1 MDILYRLAFN
11 FQLLPSCEYCN
22 IQVAELLNFPRSN
35 CPDVLVLGLLQIN
48 PPITLLRQELLGKL
62 FKIFLAAHANSATIL
77 THAWHSQSIQ
87 IKPILMLSMA
97 DWYLKAGQE
106 GDNEHSRL
114 SRILDVAQDLK
125 ALSMMLNGQP
135 FPFVIDLAILASRRE
150 YLNLEKWLGDKIRE
164 HGEIFIAAT
173 VKFLQRKVPAVV
185 GPGPLKEE
193 LIPKQTLPVDCLV
206 TILLCLQE
214 AGRSIPLGQ
223 EVGETIVGMVSVCA
237 GVLARP
243 RAQPPPPPGVLR
255 PALPGAPPPAPG
267 LTPQPRHNLT
277 PSALFAPGHQDT
289 LGSLASQFS
298 SSLNMAST
306 ASIPPSSSSA
316 FSLPGVLGPLVS
328 GPGSPSRMYGG
339 TTSSVSGSQ
348 SPFSGLLPPH
358 PAPPPIRPNVAP
370 PVTSSHPLEQV
381 RAGNLAG
388 VFSEMSGPVSKE
400 VEDEANTYFQRIY
413 NQPPHQISIDD
424 VLEMLKRFQS
434 SGVSREQDVF
444 NCMIKNLFEEYKFFP
459 QYPDKELHITAQLFG
474 GIIEHNLVTMVKLGL
489 ALRFVLEALR
499 KPTDTNMFYFGVAA
513 LDRFKTRLKE
523 YPQYC
528 QHVTMI
534 PHFRDFPPHLV
545 QWVEHG
551 TSSVEPPS
559 KPSGP
564 VLPPSL
570 MMPSS
575 APGQPVPSA
584 QPSLAVS
591 KATVTTTTA
600 TTSAIVRPT
609 TSAIGGAISGGRLS
623 IANTTNIDTLL
634 AARQQDGGTEELV
647 APGEAEQDK
656 ISFIFNNL
664 SVQNLGVKGDDLK
677 DVLNIEENDVHTKW
691 LAFYL
696 VMKRASIEPN
706 FHNLYA
712 QFLGTL
718 KSEKLYEDVIKETY
732 KNIGFLLRSDKSSGN
747 FSDRS
752 LLKNLGHWLGLMLL
766 ARNKPILMVDL
777 DMKQLIIEAYHAS
790 QQEKQ
795 QELLYVVPFVT
806 KVLESASK
814 SKVFKPPC
822 PWTQG
827 LMNLLAE
834 LHAEPDLKLNLKFE
848 IEVLCKTLNLEIS
861 ELRPGN
867 LLKDYQRLGKLLDI
881 KGFGMNTSQP
891 ISKVDEKKSFLPEN
905 SSFNGNFGP
914 SLTQAPANFSPGL
927 NSAAGAFAQPP
938 GAAGVGM
945 GSVMMATPQ
954 AAATMTAQ
962 TAQAAGQLPAA
973 PEQPPSN
980 KADSAPTPTNLT
992 RPVQPKFHFLE
1003 INTSNLSGLVPHIQ
1017 VDSRLSLLKDHPEFS
1032 QLIKLAIEKSVQEWI
1047 SPVIERAIKIAIT
1060 TCEQIVKKDFALN
1073 FDESRMRIAAHSM
1086 VRNLTAGM
1094 AMITCRDHLL
1104 LSIKN
1109 NLKNIMV
1116 TLGRNLLPGQV
1127 DAIDVTVSVIA
1138 NDNVELA
1145 CAFIQKKAV
1154 EKAIPEIDKRLNME
1168 IDMRK
1173 MARKEGRRYCD
1184 PIALTYQ
1191 SERMPEPIRLKVGP
1205 IPTSQ
1210 AAVYEEFAKNI
1221 PGFKP
1226 LSDREAA
1233 SLTLKS
1239 GSAEQPVTSLAPN
1252 LPATDDCVAI
1262 LDDVHSKLQPFIE
1275 QCTGLPPTPHM
1286 ASLNV
1291 LLDSL
1296 HVARTSKEV
1305 SSVIVLIGKVVEA
1318 LLEGV
1323 TPGLQIEPEMLA
1335 RFRDANILVL
1345 RALADQR
1352 AYGPNW
1358 TGRQVT
1364 VALVDAREDIKWNLD
1379 AVDSLIRSSLVNLFE
1394 YDKYLAA
1401 CMENGTSSVIQF
1413 AMMLVKIYL
1422 IDDRSNAQIIES
1434 DLFGTIEVL
1443 SKIANHSRNPPDGL
1457 VQLVD
1462 MIKMSSERIEHNLAM
1477 SGPTAQLHSGI
1488 QQAREFDDP
1497 PGLLEKTEFLLREWV
1512 NMYHS
1517 PAAGKDS
1524 TKAFTIFVQQM
1535 NLHGLLKTDDLITRF
1550 FRMSTQ
1556 MCVDLCYRA
1565 LAEQNNSPTLVRA
1578 KCFHTLDAF
1587 VRLIA
1592 LLVKHSGDQQNTI
1605 TKVDDEL
1612 TDIQF
1617 KTFYSGQSSQQG
1629 PRHCGRRAPDRSRR
1643 ESHRV
1648 PASSISPH
1656 FHHAFPGTECAR
1668 PDLGDHQLP
1677 GPDSLQQHAQH
1688 SQTSQGSKSNFDCLS
1703 VQCFVCSG
1711 SRVCL
1716 RLAGSGVSSCVH
1728 RADPVPDAPAEGL
1741 ANVRPAPHRPLQ
1753 VPVAFPQE
1761 RRAGQAS
1768 PQVRP
1773 SSSRG

>member
-1 MDILYRLAFN
+1 M
-11 FQLLPSCEYCN
+11 
-22 IQVAELLNFPRSN
+22 
-35 CPDVLVLGLLQIN
+35 LGLLQIN

-62 FKIFLAAHANSATIL
+62 FKVFLAAHPNSGVIL
-77 THAWHSQSIQ
+77 AHAWHSQSIQ

-97 DWYLKAGQE
+97 DWYLKAAQE

-164 HGEIFIAAT
+164 HGEIFVAAT
-173 VKFLQRKVPAVV
+173 VKFLQRKIPSVM
-185 GPGPLKEE
+185 GPGPLKEDT
-193 LIPKQTLPVDCLV
+193 IPKQTLPVECLV
-206 TILLCLQE
+206 VMLHCLQE
-214 AGRSIPLGQ
+214 AGRTIPLGQ
-223 EVGETIVGMVSVCA
+223 EVGETIHAMCNVCA
-237 GVLARP
+237 VVLARP
-243 RAQPPPPPGVLR
+243 RTQPPPPPPGVMRPTL
-255 PALPGAPPPAPG
+255 PALGREAGPPAGFNPPTPAPG

-277 PSALFAPGHQDT
+277 PSGLFPPGHTD
-289 LGSLASQFS
+289 SLASLSSQFS
-298 SSLNMAST
+298 SSLGIGSSSAL
-306 ASIPPSSSSA
+306 PPTSSSA

-328 GPGSPSRMYGG
+328 GPGSPNRMYG
-339 TTSSVSGSQ
+339 TTTSVSGSQ

-370 PVTSSHPLEQV
+370 PVSSINPLEQV

-388 VFSEMSGPVSKE
+388 IFSDIAGPVSRE

-424 VLEMLKRFQS
+424 VLELLKKFQS
-434 SGVSREQDVF
+434 SGVQREQDVF

-499 KPTDTNMFYFGVAA
+499 KSTDSNMFYFGVAA

-534 PHFRDFPPHLV
+534 PHFREFPSHLV
-545 QWVEHG
+545 QWLEAG
-551 TSSVEPPS
+551 TQSMEPPS
-559 KPSGP
+559 KPSGA

-570 MMPSS
+570 AQASA
-575 APGQPVPSA
+575 APGPPIIGPPVVQS
-584 QPSLAVS
+584 SLAVS
-591 KATVTTTTA
+591 KATVTTTSAT
-600 TTSAIVRPT
+600 TTSAIMRPT
-609 TSAIGGAISGGRLS
+609 TTSSAGGRLS

-634 AARQQDGGTEELV
+634 AARQSEGGEENV
-647 APGEAEQDK
+647 TPGEAEQDK
-656 ISFIFNNL
+656 IAFIFNNL
-664 SVQNLGVKGDDLK
+664 SVQNLSVKGEDLK
-677 DVLNIEENDVHTKW
+677 EVLKFDEIDGHAKW
-691 LAFYL
+691 LATYL

-712 QFLGTL
+712 QFLSSL
-718 KSEKLYEDVIKETY
+718 KSEKMYEEVIKETY
-732 KNIGFLLRSDKSSGN
+732 KDIDILLRLDKSKGN

-752 LLKNLGHWLGLMLL
+752 VLKNLGHWLGLMLL

-777 DMKQLIIEAYHAS
+777 DMKHLIIEAYHAS

-806 KVLESASK
+806 KVLESAAK
-814 SKVFKPPC
+814 SRVFKPPC

-848 IEVLCKTLNLEIS
+848 IEVLCKTLNLELAD
-861 ELRPGN
+861 LRPGN

-881 KGFGMNTSQP
+881 KGFGLNSSQP
-891 ISKVDEKKSFLPEN
+891 VKPVVDEKSRFLPPEGSLN
-905 SSFNGNFGP
+905 NGNFGP

-927 NSAAGAFAQPP
+927 NSAFAHPP
-938 GAAGVGM
+938 GAAGMGM

-962 TAQAAGQLPAA
+962 TAQAAGQLPPGQAQAEPQASKTDAA
-973 PEQPPSN
+973 QTAAVSV
-980 KADSAPTPTNLT
+980 T
-992 RPVQPKFHFLE
+992 RPVEPKFHFLE
-1003 INTSNLSGLVPHIQ
+1003 INTSNLSGLVPHIN
-1017 VDSRLSLLKDHPEFS
+1017 VDTRLPLLKDHPEFN

-1060 TCEQIVKKDFALN
+1060 TCEQIVKKDFALD
-1073 FDESRMRIAAHSM
+1073 FDENRMRVAAHSM

-1116 TLGRNLLPGQV
+1116 TLGRNLMPSQV
-1127 DAIDVTVSVIA
+1127 EAIDVTVSVIA

-1154 EKAIPEIDKRLNME
+1154 EKALPEIDKRLNME

-1184 PIALTYQ
+1184 PVALTYQ
-1191 SERMPEPIRLKVGP
+1191 AERMPEPIRLKVGP
-1205 IPTSQ
+1205 VPATQ

-1226 LSDREAA
+1226 LTDREAA
-1233 SLTLKS
+1233 SITLKP
-1239 GSAEQPVTSLAPN
+1239 GATEQPAQAVTPN
-1252 LPATDDCVAI
+1252 LPATDDCVVI

-1275 QCTGLPPTPHM
+1275 QCTSLPPTPHM
-1286 ASLNV
+1286 ASLNQ
-1291 LLDSL
+1291 LLESL

-1305 SSVIVLIGKVVEA
+1305 SSVIVLIGKAVES
-1318 LLEGV
+1318 LLEGL

-1335 RFRDANILVL
+1335 RFRDANIIVL

-1364 VALVDAREDIKWNLD
+1364 MAIVDAREEIKWNID
-1379 AVDSLIRSSLVNLFE
+1379 AIDALIRSNLVNLFE

-1401 CMENGTSSVIQF
+1401 CMDSGTTNVIQF

-1497 PGLLEKTEFLLREWV
+1497 PDLLEKTEFLLREWV

-1517 PAAGKDS
+1517 PVAGKDS

-1605 TKVDDEL
+1605 TKVGGHGL
-1612 TDIQF
+1612 
-1617 KTFYSGQSSQQG
+1617 KT
-1629 PRHCGRRAPDRSRR
+1629 
-1643 ESHRV
+1643 
-1648 PASSISPH
+1648 
-1656 FHHAFPGTECAR
+1656 
-1668 PDLGDHQLP
+1668 
-1677 GPDSLQQHAQH
+1677 
-1688 SQTSQGSKSNFDCLS
+1688 K
-1703 VQCFVCSG
+1703 
-1711 SRVCL
+1711 
-1716 RLAGSGVSSCVH
+1716 
-1728 RADPVPDAPAEGL
+1728 
-1741 ANVRPAPHRPLQ
+1741 
-1753 VPVAFPQE
+1753 
-1761 RRAGQAS
+1761 
-1768 PQVRP
+1768 
-1773 SSSRG
+1773 